1 MGRSRRIHDAHFF
14 AEQLGISEN
23 LGKKKLVSRKKKAG
37 YTPTQKEAQKRA
49 AANVESFIVR
59 AKDATGFYEDDQI
72 YQTAPV
78 SHLPPLVNR
87 QNSSRSSREMSSRRR
102 STRSPGK
109 QRRLRGLDELY
120 RWAGVPFET
129 RVMLELACR
138 TGDQKNAMIMMNEIL
153 AGYIMFESNSMA
165 IVRLCD
171 LLMKEVQRTISE
183 EEHTELLQLTKLVRE
198 SKSPAALE
206 AMRLAEER
214 FRQPRTRDLSE
225 TLL

>member
-1 MGRSRRIHDAHFF
+1 
-14 AEQLGISEN
+14 
-23 LGKKKLVSRKKKAG
+23 
-37 YTPTQKEAQKRA
+37 
-49 AANVESFIVR
+49 
-59 AKDATGFYEDDQI
+59 
-72 YQTAPV
+72 
-78 SHLPPLVNR
+78 
-87 QNSSRSSREMSSRRR
+87 
-102 STRSPGK
+102 
-109 QRRLRGLDELY
+109 
-120 RWAGVPFET
+120 
-129 RVMLELACR
+129 MLELACR

-214 FRQPRTRDLSE
+214 FRQPRMRDLSE